1 MKATFLDFFQT
12 EHTFPFLHIFSLDS
26 SIQAAELDYRIA
38 IEETALVAL
47 QQDQARLFSKLELA
61 LADHQVAVEKVRR
74 LAIFIIFYKCVLSY
88 LRCA

>member
-1 MKATFLDFFQT
+1 M
-12 EHTFPFLHIFSLDS
+12 DS

-74 LAIFIIFYKCVLSY
+74 LANFIIFFPNVSSAILDVLKNCEANKFAY
-88 LRCA
+88 LIPY